1 MNLLSTS
8 SYAYTVNSGTSEP
21 ILLEDNNTLLMLI
34 DNPTYTSNQQYGILF
49 KIDNNN
55 NILKNSSNLSV
66 GTSSFVGA
74 PISNGRAII
83 FYKQR
88 ISDTND
94 KGYFIIVE

>member
-1 MNLLSTS
+1 MEFCSR
-8 SYAYTVNSGTSEP
+8 
-21 ILLEDNNTLLMLI
+21 LI
-34 DNPTYTSNQQYGILF
+34 IIIIYLRVPL
-49 KIDNNN
+49 
-55 NILKNSSNLSV
+55 NLSV
-66 GTSSFVGA
+66 GTLSFVGA

>member
-1 MNLLSTS
+1 MFF
-8 SYAYTVNSGTSEP
+8 Y
-21 ILLEDNNTLLMLI
+21 
-34 DNPTYTSNQQYGILF
+34 NPTSTNYQQYVILF

-66 GTSSFVGA
+66 GTSQFVGA